1 MNFNKKLA
9 VAVSGAVLLM
19 AGQFALADS
28 ATDIVDAL
36 VSKGVLTEE
45 EGRLITKGHTSKT
58 AVTPVVKE
66 KDGTFTLE
74 SANGQNSLSVNGRVH
89 ADYRSFNYDDP
100 VSANAAEPK
109 GADSFD
115 IRRARIG
122 VKGKFAK
129 YYGGEVVINAVGAS
143 GNNAID
149 IIDVAY
155 LDVNWFEKAKFRFGQ
170 FKMPFSLEQLTSSNN
185 IDFIERSFVD
195 QYIPA
200 KERGAQVSGEPFTGV
215 TYGLAVSSGHKG
227 VENNGGA
234 SRELDNGSDGKDIIG
249 RATVNF
255 AEIMGN
261 KEMVLHAGLAFSKGD
276 QTLGLDGLG
285 GGQKTRT
292 RSDVTFFTP
301 TTPAM
306 GAWSRDID
314 RTRVGL
320 EGVVAQG
327 PFKLQ
332 GQYLRQSFDFETAA
346 GTSRDYDIN
355 TMYIQALWTISGES
369 HASRY
374 KAGAFGGLKPSKN
387 FNPDDFSGGAWEV
400 GFRYGKFDASEFK
413 DGSYMVAGFAEA
425 RDMTAGIKFVAS
437 PNVRFMMDYVKTD
450 FQNKS
455 GAPANN
461 IGGRLVDQEN
471 ALLFR
476 TQLTF

>member
-9 VAVSGAVLLM
+9 VAISGAVLLM

-58 AVTPVVKE
+58 SVTPVVKE
-66 KDGTFTLE
+66 KDGAFTLE

-89 ADYRSFNYDDP
+89 FDYRSFNYEDTG
-100 VSANAAEPK
+100 AGNQLEAK
-109 GADSFD
+109 GADTFD
-115 IRRARIG
+115 MRRARIG

-129 YYGGEVVINAVGAS
+129 YYSGELVLNMAGAD
-143 GNNAID
+143 GKD

-195 QYIPA
+195 AYIPA
-200 KERGAQVSGEPFTGV
+200 KERGAQIFGEPFTGV
-215 TYGLAVSSGHKG
+215 TYGLAVSTGLKG
-227 VENNGGA
+227 SEA
-234 SRELDNGSDGKDIIG
+234 TAAAARELDNGSDGIDVIG

-261 KEMVLHAGLAFSKGD
+261 KEMVLHAGLALSKGD
-276 QTLGLDGLG
+276 QTQGLDGIG
-285 GGQKTRT
+285 GAQKTRT

-301 TTPAM
+301 LTPGL
-306 GAWSRDID
+306 GAAWDREID

-332 GQYLRQSFDFETAA
+332 GQYLRANYDFMTAA
-346 GTSRDYDIN
+346 NKTRDYDIN
-355 TMYIQALWTISGES
+355 TMYIQALWTISGET

-387 FNPDDFSGGAWEV
+387 FNPDDFTGGAWEV
-400 GFRYGKFDASEFK
+400 GFRYGKFDASDFK
-413 DGSYMVAGFAEA
+413 DGSYMTGFAEA
-425 RDMTAGIKFVAS
+425 RDITAGIKFVPS

-450 FQNKS
+450 FQNRNS
-455 GAPANN
+455 TNT
-461 IGGRLVDQEN
+461 ITVGGRSVDHEN

-476 TQLTF
+476 TQLMF

>member
-19 AGQFALADS
+19 AGQVALADS

-45 EGRLITKGHTSKT
+45 EGKLITKGHTSKT
-58 AVTPVVKE
+58 SVTPVVKE

-74 SANGQNSLSVNGRVH
+74 SANGQNNFGVNGRVH
-89 ADYRSFNYDDP
+89 FDHRSYDYDDTT
-100 VSANAAEPK
+100 NATTAEPK
-109 GADSFD
+109 GADTFD

-129 YYGGEVVINAVGAS
+129 YYSGEVVINAVSVDGFK
-143 GNNAID
+143 IL
-149 IIDVAY
+149 DVAY

-185 IDFIERSFVD
+185 IDFVERSFVD
-195 QYIPA
+195 AYIPA
-200 KERGAQVSGEPFTGV
+200 KERGAQVFGEPFTGV
-215 TYGLAVSSGHKG
+215 TYGLAVSTGHKA
-227 VENNGGA
+227 VENTDAA

-249 RATVNF
+249 RATINF

-261 KEMVLHAGLAFSKGD
+261 KEMVLHAGLALSKGD
-276 QTLGLDGLG
+276 QTQDINGIG
-285 GGQKTRT
+285 GAQKTRT

-301 TTPAM
+301 TTPAI
-306 GAWSRDID
+306 GAFGREID

-320 EGVVAQG
+320 EGVIAQG

-332 GQYLRQSFDFETAA
+332 GQYLRSNFDFMSAA
-346 GTSRDYDIN
+346 DTNRDLDIN
-355 TMYIQALWTISGES
+355 TMYIQALWTISGET

-387 FNPDDFSGGAWEV
+387 FNPDDLSGGAWEV
-400 GFRYGKFDASEFK
+400 GFRYGKFDASDFK
-413 DGSYMVAGFAEA
+413 DNNYMSTSTYAEA
-425 RDMTAGIKFVAS
+425 RDMTVGIKFVPS

-450 FQNKS
+450 FQN
-455 GAPANN
+455 PAGTTTAN
-461 IGGRLVDQEN
+461 IGGRVEDGEK
-471 ALLFR
+471 ALLVR
-476 TQLTF
+476 TQLAF

>member
-89 ADYRSFNYDDP
+89 FDHRSYDYDDTT
-100 VSANAAEPK
+100 NATTAEPK
-109 GADSFD
+109 GADTFD

-129 YYGGEVVINAVGAS
+129 YYSGEVVINAVSVDGFK
-143 GNNAID
+143 IVD
-149 IIDVAY
+149 TAY

-185 IDFIERSFVD
+185 IDFVERSFVD
-195 QYIPA
+195 AYIPA
-200 KERGAQVSGEPFTGV
+200 KERGAQVFGEPFTGV
-215 TYGLAVSSGHKG
+215 TYALALSTGHKA
-227 VENNGGA
+227 VENTDAN
-234 SRELDNGSDGKDIIG
+234 SRELDNASDGKDVIG

-261 KEMVLHAGLAFSKGD
+261 KEMVLHAGLALSKGD
-276 QTLGLDGLG
+276 QTTGIDGIG

-301 TTPAM
+301 TTPAI
-306 GAWSRDID
+306 GAWGREID

-320 EGVVAQG
+320 EGVVSQG

-332 GQYLRQSFDFETAA
+332 AQYLRSNFDFMSAA
-346 GTSRDYDIN
+346 NTNRDLDIN

-374 KAGAFGGLKPSKN
+374 KAGAFGGLKPNKN

-400 GFRYGKFDASEFK
+400 GFRYGKFDGSDFK
-413 DGSYMVAGFAEA
+413 DNNYMSTSTYAEA
-425 RDMTAGIKFVAS
+425 RDMTVGIKFVPS
-437 PNVRFMMDYVKTD
+437 PNVRFMVDYVKTD
-450 FQNKS
+450 FQNAA
-455 GAPANN
+455 GTITAN
-461 IGGRLVDQEN
+461 IGGRVEDSEK
-471 ALLFR
+471 ALLVR
-476 TQLTF
+476 TQLAF

>member
-9 VAVSGAVLLM
+9 VAISGAVLLM
-19 AGQFALADS
+19 AGQVAMADS
-28 ATDIVDAL
+28 TSDIVDAL
-36 VSKGVLTEE
+36 VGKGILTEE
-45 EGRLITKGHTSKT
+45 EGKLITKGHESKT
-58 AVTPVVKE
+58 KVTPVVKE
-66 KDGTFTLE
+66 KDGSFTIE
-74 SANGQNSLSVNGRVH
+74 SANGQNNFSVNGRVH

-100 VSANAAEPK
+100 VSGNAADK
-109 GADSFD
+109 TGADTFD

-143 GNNAID
+143 SGTAID

-155 LDVNWFEKAKFRFGQ
+155 LDVNWFEKAKLRFGQ

-195 QYIPA
+195 QMIPA

-215 TYGLAVSSGHKG
+215 TYGLAVSNGFKG
-227 VENNGGA
+227 VENNGST
-234 SRELDNGSDGKDIIG
+234 SREIDNGSDGKDIIG
-249 RATVNF
+249 RATINF

-261 KEMVLHAGLAFSKGD
+261 KEMVVHAGLAFSKGD
-276 QTLGLDGLG
+276 QTNGVEAIG
-285 GGQKTRT
+285 GDKQKTRT
-292 RSDVTFFTP
+292 RSDLAFFTP
-301 TTPAM
+301 TVPTV
-306 GAWSRDID
+306 GAWGRETD

-332 GQYLRQSFDFETAA
+332 GQYLRSNFDFNSALNTN
-346 GTSRDYDIN
+346 RDYDIN
-355 TMYIQALWTISGES
+355 TMYIQALWTISGET

-387 FNPDDFSGGAWEV
+387 FNPDDFTGGAWEV
-400 GFRYGKFDASEFK
+400 GFRYGKFDASDFK
-413 DGSYMVAGFAEA
+413 DGSYMTGFAEA
-425 RDMTAGIKFVAS
+425 RDMTAGIKFVPS
-437 PNVRFMMDYVKTD
+437 PNVRIMMDYVKTD
-450 FQNKS
+450 FQNRNS
-455 GAPANN
+455 TNT
-461 IGGRLVDQEN
+461 ITVGGRSVEDER

-476 TQLTF
+476 TQLMF

>member
-74 SANGQNSLSVNGRVH
+74 SANGQNNISVNGRVH
-89 ADYRSFNYDDP
+89 FDHRSYDYDGTTLNS
-100 VSANAAEPK
+100 VEPK
-109 GADSFD
+109 GADTFD
-115 IRRARIG
+115 IRRGRIG

-129 YYGGEVVINAVGAS
+129 YYSGEVVINAVSVDGVK
-143 GNNAID
+143 IL
-149 IIDVAY
+149 DVAY

-185 IDFIERSFVD
+185 IDFVERSFVD
-195 QYIPA
+195 AYIPA
-200 KERGAQVSGEPFTGV
+200 KERGAQVFGEPFTGI
-215 TYGLAVSSGHKG
+215 TYGLAVSTGHKA
-227 VENNGGA
+227 VENTDAA
-234 SRELDNGSDGKDIIG
+234 SRELDNGSDGKDVIG
-249 RATVNF
+249 RATINF

-261 KEMVLHAGLAFSKGD
+261 KEMVLHAGLALSKGD
-276 QTLGLDGLG
+276 QTADINGIG
-285 GGQKTRT
+285 GAQKTRT

-301 TTPAM
+301 TTPTI
-306 GAWSRDID
+306 GAWGREID

-332 GQYLRQSFDFETAA
+332 GQYLRSNFDFMSALNTP
-346 GTSRDYDIN
+346 RDYDIN

-400 GFRYGKFDASEFK
+400 GFRYGKFDGSDFK
-413 DGSYMVAGFAEA
+413 DGSYMTASFAEA
-425 RDMTAGIKFVAS
+425 RDMTLGIKFVPS

-455 GAPANN
+455 GSPAVN
-461 IGGRLVDQEN
+461 IGGRLEDSEK
-471 ALLFR
+471 ALLLR

>member
-19 AGQFALADS
+19 AGQVALADS

-45 EGRLITKGHTSKT
+45 EGKLITKGHTSKT
-58 AVTPVVKE
+58 SVTPVVKE
-66 KDGTFTLE
+66 KDGSFTIE
-74 SANGQNSLSVNGRVH
+74 SANGQNNFGVNGRVH
-89 ADYRSFNYDDP
+89 FDHRSYDYDDTT
-100 VSANAAEPK
+100 NATTAEPK
-109 GADSFD
+109 GADTFD

-129 YYGGEVVINAVGAS
+129 YYSGEVVINAVSVDGVK
-143 GNNAID
+143 IL
-149 IIDVAY
+149 DVAY

-185 IDFIERSFVD
+185 IDFVERSFVD
-195 QYIPA
+195 AYIPA
-200 KERGAQVSGEPFTGV
+200 KERGAQVFGEPFTGV
-215 TYGLAVSSGHKG
+215 TYGLAVSTGHKA
-227 VENNGGA
+227 VENTDAA

-261 KEMVLHAGLAFSKGD
+261 KEMVLHAGLALSKGD
-276 QTLGLDGLG
+276 QTQDINGIG
-285 GGQKTRT
+285 GAQKTRT

-301 TTPAM
+301 TTPAI
-306 GAWSRDID
+306 GAFGREID

-320 EGVVAQG
+320 EGVIAQG

-332 GQYLRQSFDFETAA
+332 GQYLRSNFDFMSAA
-346 GTSRDYDIN
+346 DTNRDLDIN
-355 TMYIQALWTISGES
+355 TMYIQALWTISGET

-387 FNPDDFSGGAWEV
+387 FNPDDLSGGAWEV
-400 GFRYGKFDASEFK
+400 GFRYGKFDASDFK
-413 DGSYMVAGFAEA
+413 DNNYMTQTFYAEA
-425 RDMTAGIKFVAS
+425 RDMTFGIKFVPS

-450 FQNKS
+450 FQNP
-455 GAPANN
+455 GTGVTAAN
-461 IGGRLVDQEN
+461 IGGRVEDGEK
-471 ALLFR
+471 ALLVR
-476 TQLTF
+476 TQLAF

>member
-9 VAVSGAVLLM
+9 VAVSGAMLLM

-45 EGRLITKGHTSKT
+45 EGKLITKGHTSKT

-74 SANGQNSLSVNGRVH
+74 SANGQNSLSVNGRLH
-89 ADYRSFNYDDP
+89 FDHREFNYPDP
-100 VSANAAEPK
+100 NWGAPAEPK
-109 GADSFD
+109 GADTFD
-115 IRRARIG
+115 MRRARIG

-129 YYGGEVVINAVGAS
+129 YYSGEVVLNMVGVS
-143 GNNAID
+143 GFD

-195 QYIPA
+195 GYIPA
-200 KERGAQVSGEPFTGV
+200 KERGAQVFGEPFTGV
-215 TYGLAVSSGHKG
+215 TYGLAVSTGHKS
-227 VENNGGA
+227 VENTGA
-234 SRELDNGSDGKDIIG
+234 AARELDNYADGKDVIG
-249 RATVNF
+249 RATINF
-255 AEIMGN
+255 AEIAGN
-261 KEMVLHAGLAFSKGD
+261 KEMVLHAGLALSKGD
-276 QTLGLDGLG
+276 QGQSTVDGVG
-285 GGQKTRT
+285 GAQKTRT

-301 TTPAM
+301 GTP
-306 GAWSRDID
+306 GTGIGSDRSID

-320 EGVVAQG
+320 EGVAAYG

-332 GQYLRQSFDFETAA
+332 GQYLQTNYDYLTAGA
-346 GTSRDYDIN
+346 SKDLDIN
-355 TMYIQALWTISGES
+355 TMYLQALWTISGES

-400 GFRYGKFDASEFK
+400 GFRYGKFDASDFK
-413 DGSYMVAGFAEA
+413 DASVMTGFAEA
-425 RDMTAGIKFVAS
+425 QDYTVGLKFVPS

-450 FQNKS
+450 FENRNSTNIIYVGGKS
-455 GAPANN
+455 VEHEKA
-461 IGGRLVDQEN
+461 I
-471 ALLFR
+471 LFR
-476 TQLTF
+476 TQLSF